1 MTQTATTGDTIDVK
15 DAHRFDEARL
25 AQYLRAT
32 IDDFEGPLTVKQF
45 EGGQSNP
52 TYFMTTPKRNYVLR
66 RKPPGQLMKSAHAV
80 EREYRVIRALNQTGF
95 AVPHA
100 YVLCEDPDVIGTSFF
115 VMSHVPGHARTDPS
129 MPDLAP
135 PARRSLVHSYI
146 DTLAELHAQDHVA
159 LGLSDFGP
167 PGNYFARQVSRWS
180 RQYRE
185 TETEK
190 LPEVHELIAWLEGA
204 IPEQTRTTIVHG
216 DYSFHNLL
224 CHPDRTSAR
233 VGARLGAEH
242 DRRSARRLHLF
253 HPTVVRA
260 GR

>member
-1 MTQTATTGDTIDVK
+1 MTQTANTGDTIDVK

-25 AQYLRAT
+25 EQYLRAT
-32 IDDFEGPLTVKQF
+32 IDGFAGPLTVKQF
-45 EGGQSNP
+45 EGGQENP

-129 MPDLAP
+129 MPDLTA

-146 DTLAELHAQDHVA
+146 DTLAALHSQDHLA
-159 LGLSDFGP
+159 LGLGDFGP
-167 PGNYFARQVSRWS
+167 PGNYFARQVSRW
-180 RQYRE
+180 
-185 TETEK
+185 
-190 LPEVHELIAWLEGA
+190 
-204 IPEQTRTTIVHG
+204 
-216 DYSFHNLL
+216 
-224 CHPDRTSAR
+224 
-233 VGARLGAEH
+233 
-242 DRRSARRLHLF
+242 
-253 HPTVVRA
+253 
-260 GR
+260 